1 LRPPILNL
9 ANRKFKS
16 HIPFGNR
23 GENSAVKNLSLA
35 AALGILICVPFASQ
49 ASAASCYDLW
59 YQRNQ
64 IYSENGYCFKTQL
77 GRDTFGNA
85 GCFTNNPKLSKYEAR
100 DVKEI
105 KQEEKKRGCKVN

>member
-1 LRPPILNL
+1 VKKLIYVAAFGVLISVPMIL
-9 ANRKFKS
+9 
-16 HIPFGNR
+16 P
-23 GENSAVKNLSLA
+23 
-35 AALGILICVPFASQ
+35 
-49 ASAASCYDLW
+49 ASATSCADLW

-64 IYSENGYCFKTQL
+64 IYAENGYCFKTKL

-85 GCFTNNPKLSKYEAR
+85 GCFTSNPKLSKFEAR

>member
-1 LRPPILNL
+1 M
-9 ANRKFKS
+9 
-16 HIPFGNR
+16 
-23 GENSAVKNLSLA
+23 KNLYPA
-35 AALGILICVPFASQ
+35 AAMGILISMPALSQ

-59 YQRNQ
+59 YARNQ

-105 KQEEKKRGCKVN
+105 KREEKKRGCKVN